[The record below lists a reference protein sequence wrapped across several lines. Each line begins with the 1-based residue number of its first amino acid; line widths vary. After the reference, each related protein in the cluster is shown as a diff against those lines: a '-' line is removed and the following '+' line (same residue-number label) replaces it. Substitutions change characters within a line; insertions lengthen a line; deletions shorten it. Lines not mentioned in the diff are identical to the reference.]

1 VRTWC
6 GRPRFNPLW
15 RRYQCGDHAI
25 NGVALVFHELA
36 TNAVKYGALS
46 VDEGRVD
53 VSWVNADGKLI
64 LRWVEKGGPWIEAPP
79 TTNDFGG
86 ALAQVTT
93 VRQFGGTLDC
103 EWHRE
108 GVVVTIT
115 IPISS
120 LSA

>member
-1 VRTWC
+1 MNGCRIAAQA
-6 GRPRFNPLW
+6 GL
-15 RRYQCGDHAI
+15 GLKDSDHAI

-36 TNAVKYGALS
+36 TNAVKYGSLS

-64 LRWVEKGGPWIEAPP
+64 LHWVEKGGPWIEAPP
-79 TTNDFGG
+79 TTNGFGG

-115 IPISS
+115 IPISR